1 MLFDRSV
8 KTYCKS
14 FNNTSLTVFISEWLE
29 RHAGKQEV
37 AGSIPDRG
45 VYFRL
50 LPVAH
55 STAKTIEM
63 KSSMTFI
70 QSNGC
75 REIDLIFF
83 FKYGGGLYYD
93 ATALYPALHI
103 ERRSSISWKSERSE
117 IQRLLVQSH
126 WFFFQEFTF
135 VGIIFTGEDWSW
147 RIKQG
152 ILVWDEI
159 LIFSLF
165 EGCLYRKGPALI
177 DRSM

>member
-14 FNNTSLTVFISEWLE
+14 FNNTSLTVLISEWLE
-29 RHAGKQEV
+29 RHAGKQGV
-37 AGSIPDRG
+37 AGSIPGRG

-50 LPVAH
+50 LPVFY
-55 STAKTIEM
+55 STDKTIQM

-93 ATALYPALHI
+93 TSALNPTLHI
-103 ERRSSISWKSERSE
+103 ERRSSIGWKSERSE
-117 IQRLLVQSH
+117 IQRLLDQAHCV
-126 WFFFQEFTF
+126 FFQEFSF
-135 VGIIFTGEDWSW
+135 VGIIFTGED
-147 RIKQG
+147 
-152 ILVWDEI
+152 
-159 LIFSLF
+159 
-165 EGCLYRKGPALI
+165 
-177 DRSM
+177 